1 MLFRRLTLVALAA
14 LAVACADD
22 RPRLRV
28 DVDGGSFERVPVAGS
43 GLELASITFDVVNDG
58 GATAFINACDRRIAA
73 SIDKRVD
80 GRWEQFAGGIC
91 LANLPADPVQLRSGA
106 RQQGGV
112 GIGEAGRFRVKVSYG
127 SDASMSEPRSAVSD
141 GFDVH

>member
-1 MLFRRLTLVALAA
+1 MRFRRSAVVMLVA
-14 LAVACADD
+14 LAVACSDD
-22 RPRLRV
+22 LPRLRV
-28 DVDGGSFERVPVAGS
+28 GVDGGSFERVPVAGS
-43 GLELASITFDVVNDG
+43 GLELASITFDVTNDG
-58 GATAFINACDRRIAA
+58 GATAFIHACDRRIVA

-80 GRWEQFAGGIC
+80 GRWEQFAGGFC
-91 LANLPADPVQLRSGA
+91 VANLTADPVQLRAGA